1 MLLLK
6 KDQVT
11 NWLNKLMQTYQVF
24 APEKEDNYFYFRQIS
39 SGDQA
44 TLDYNNSSIPPKE
57 VLFPRSEKLFC
68 YRNDAGGVQLTE
80 QVDEEKKVVFGI
92 RPCDAKSFLLLDK
105 VFNGDQYK
113 DPYFLNR
120 RNSTVLVGLGCS
132 QPAATCFCTAL
143 GGGPFSQEGLDILL
157 TDIGDQYLVEVLT
170 GRGRELLSEM
180 ELPAAGQE
188 AQDAALA
195 VKESAACSSLV
206 DLGGL
211 KYRLDVNFY
220 DSIWD
225 ILAEKCLGCGACT
238 YSCPTCHCFDIV
250 DEVDGKEGCRLRN
263 WDACMFPQFT
273 LHGSGHNPRPSG
285 KERFRQ
291 RVMHKFKYFVDNYGA
306 TACVGCGRCIVNCPV
321 NLDIRQVI
329 EQIRQAGGDQQ

>member
-1 MLLLK
+1 MLLK

-11 NWLNKLMQTYQVF
+11 NWLNKLLQTYQVF
-24 APEKEDNYFYFRQIS
+24 APEKEDNSFYFRRIS

-44 TLDYNNSSIPPKE
+44 ILDYNNSSIPPKE

-68 YRNDAGGVQLTE
+68 YCGEAGGVQLAD
-80 QVDEEKKVVFGI
+80 QIDEAKKVVFGI

-105 VFNGDQYK
+105 VFNGDQYV
-113 DPYFLNR
+113 DPYYLNR
-120 RNSTVLVGLGCS
+120 RNNTVLVGLGCN
-132 QPAATCFCTAL
+132 QPAATCFCAAL
-143 GGGPFSQEGLDILL
+143 GGGPFYQEGLDILL

-170 GRGRELLSEM
+170 ERGGELLSEM
-180 ELPAAGQE
+180 DLPAAGQE
-188 AQDAALA
+188 AQDTARA
-195 VKESAACSSLV
+195 VKESAACSSIV

-220 DSIWD
+220 DPIWAT
-225 ILAEKCLGCGACT
+225 LAEKCLGCAACT

-250 DEVDGKEGCRLRN
+250 DEVAGKEGCRLRN

>member
-6 KDQVT
+6 KDQLN

-24 APEKEDNYFYFRQIS
+24 APEKEGNSFYFKQIS

-44 TLDYNNSSIPPKE
+44 TLDYANSGISPKE

-68 YRNDAGGVQLTE
+68 YRNEAGDVQLTE
-80 QVDEEKKVVFGI
+80 QVDEAKIVVFGI
-92 RPCDAKSFLLLDK
+92 RPCDAKSFVLLDK
-105 VFNGDQYK
+105 VFNGAEYV
-113 DPYFLNR
+113 DPYYLNR
-120 RNSTVLVGLGCS
+120 RNNTVLVGLGCN

-157 TDIGDQYLVEVLT
+157 TDLGDQYLVEAVT
-170 GRGRELLSEM
+170 ERGRELLSGM

-188 AQDAALA
+188 AQAAAQA
-195 VKESAACSSLV
+195 VKASADCSSQV

-211 KYRLDVNFY
+211 KYKLDVNFN
-220 DSIWD
+220 DPIWNQVS
-225 ILAEKCLGCGACT
+225 EKCIGCAACT

-250 DEVDGKEGCRLRN
+250 DEVAGKEGCRIRN

-291 RVMHKFKYFVDNYGA
+291 RVMHKFKYFIDKYGA
-306 TACVGCGRCIVNCPV
+306 TACVGCGRCIANCPV

-329 EQIRQAGGDQQ
+329 EQIRQAGGDQ

>member
-11 NWLNKLMQTYQVF
+11 NWLNKLMQSYQVF
-24 APEKEDNYFYFRQIS
+24 APEKEDNSFYFRQIS
-39 SGDQA
+39 SSDQV
-44 TLDYNNSSIPPKE
+44 TLDYTNSGISPKE

-68 YRNDAGGVQLTE
+68 YRNEAGNVQLTE
-80 QVDEEKKVVFGI
+80 QIDEAKKVVFGI

-105 VFNGDQYK
+105 VFNGDEYV

-120 RNSTVLVGLGCS
+120 RNNTVLVGLGCN

-143 GGGPFSQEGLDILL
+143 GGGPFSSEGLDILL
-157 TDIGDQYLVEVLT
+157 TDIGDQYLVEVAT
-170 GRGRELLSEM
+170 DRGRELLSGM
-180 ELPAAGQE
+180 ELPDAGQE
-188 AQDAALA
+188 AQAAAQA
-195 VKESAACSSLV
+195 VKASADCSSPV

-211 KYRLDVNFY
+211 KYKLDVNFN
-220 DSIWD
+220 DPIWNQVS
-225 ILAEKCLGCGACT
+225 EKCIGCAACT

-250 DEVDGKEGCRLRN
+250 DEVCGKEGCRVRN

-273 LHGSGHNPRPSG
+273 LHGSGHNPRPTG

-291 RVMHKFKYFVDNYGA
+291 RVMHKFKYFIDKYGA
-306 TACVGCGRCIVNCPV
+306 TACVGCGRCIANCPV

-329 EQIRQAGGDQQ
+329 EQIRQAGGDQ